1 MEEQPR
7 TPGSPSVVQEPE
19 DVVDTAAADVHEQRA
34 APAGTIAGVWA
45 FVALIGLWML
55 FTPVLLEYGAGDSAA
70 NAIIVGALA
79 LTIALCG
86 ITRLVPGRVLGG
98 ACLLLGI
105 WLVASA
111 GFLADSSNVR
121 VDSVLM
127 GGALVV
133 LAIVSMSALADRGHA
148 TR

>member
-1 MEEQPR
+1 MEEPR
-7 TPGSPSVVQEPE
+7 TAGSPSVVQEPT
-19 DVVDTAAADVHEQRA
+19 DVVDTTAADVHEERA
-34 APAGTIAGVWA
+34 EPAQTMAGVWVFA
-45 FVALIGLWML
+45 ALIGIWLL
-55 FTPVLLEYGAGDSAA
+55 FSPIALEYGRGDSEA
-70 NAIIVGALA
+70 NVIIVGALA
-79 LTIALCG
+79 LAIALCG
-86 ITRLVPGRVLGG
+86 ITRLVPGRILGA

-111 GFLADSSNVR
+111 ACLADSSNVR

-133 LAIVSMSALADRGHA
+133 LAIVSMSALADRGRT